1 MDPEASLQSME
12 AAVASLCA
20 GYSAG
25 CVLAICAAVRH
36 RWQHLPKQERAKILL
51 VLRILRL
58 LDASAPALAAAALAA
73 GSVPVL
79 GAKAGIERKQVEA
92 AFGSKVA
99 LLLVELQQLATITRT
114 FEAEARES
122 GRLSPGQAD
131 LVQTLLTAQ
140 RTQSSSSE
148 TLIIFLAKKAAQLRQ
163 IAFRLSGA
171 RRGSNSASP
180 EHLVAAALGTEVF
193 GSLANLLGLGRGLLF
208 ATMKFVGRLL
218 ADRQLARVHPP
229 NARRLS
235 TEDFEALACRTGLTR
250 AEIARLYV
258 SFMKITGGN
267 SHEDVDK
274 VIEELPYFEGPLQD
288 RMKTALKLPEKVD
301 FVILATA
308 LSVFSERAAL
318 DDKMRF
324 LFRMY
329 SSDLGSVSKQDL
341 TNLMNDVLPPFP
353 DDDERNRL
361 IDRAV
366 QGTFE

>member
-1 MDPEASLQSME
+1 MASIVDTAFTPPWLYGT
-12 AAVASLCA
+12 V
-20 GYSAG
+20 
-25 CVLAICAAVRH
+25 
-36 RWQHLPKQERAKILL
+36 
-51 VLRILRL
+51 
-58 LDASAPALAAAALAA
+58 
-73 GSVPVL
+73 
-79 GAKAGIERKQVEA
+79 A
-92 AFGSKVA
+92 AFV
-99 LLLVELQQLATITRT
+99 LIT
-114 FEAEARES
+114 
-122 GRLSPGQAD
+122 
-131 LVQTLLTAQ
+131 
-140 RTQSSSSE
+140 
-148 TLIIFLAKKAAQLRQ
+148 
-163 IAFRLSGA
+163 
-171 RRGSNSASP
+171 
-180 EHLVAAALGTEVF
+180 
-193 GSLANLLGLGRGLLF
+193 GLLF

-366 QGTFE
+366 QGTFEELCGSNENQELGMEQFQMAATPLIGERCTIFF